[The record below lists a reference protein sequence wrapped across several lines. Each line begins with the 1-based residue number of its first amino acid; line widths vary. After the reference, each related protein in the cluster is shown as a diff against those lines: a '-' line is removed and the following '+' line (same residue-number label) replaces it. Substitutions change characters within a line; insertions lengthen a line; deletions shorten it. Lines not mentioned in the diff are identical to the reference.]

1 MIIGDKMDDET
12 ENEEDNSALMKELGK
27 VSVAALQKARSVV
40 KAGARILDV
49 AETVESFIKDKGYG
63 LSFPIN
69 ISINERAAHY
79 TPSFDDA
86 GVFAERDV
94 VKLDLGAEKDGMLGD
109 IALTVDLSQ
118 DNQELVDAS
127 REALENAMSM
137 VRAGARVR
145 DIGREIGSTIE
156 KHKFRPIANLG
167 GHGMGKNGLHTGL
180 FIPNYDNG
188 DDSELEEDMMI
199 AIEPFATTGKGFVT
213 DIGVCEIYELSR
225 AEMPRSQDAR
235 ILLGEIMQS
244 YSKNPFALRWLSHL
258 MDSKFR
264 LYAAMH
270 ALVTLGIVEPYPVL
284 VEVTNGLVS
293 QTEAQMLV
301 QKDSCDIIAMPEK

>member
-1 MIIGDKMDDET
+1 MEDET
-12 ENEEDNSALMKELGK
+12 EEDKDNSALMKELGR
-27 VSVAALQKARSVV
+27 VSVDALQNARSVV
-40 KAGARILDV
+40 RVGAKLLDV
-49 AETVESFIKDKGYG
+49 AETVESFIKRKGYG

-69 ISINERAAHY
+69 ISVNERAAHY

-86 GVFAERDV
+86 GVFAEKDV

-118 DNQELVDAS
+118 NNQELVDAS

-137 VRAGARVR
+137 VKAGVSVR
-145 DIGREIGSTIE
+145 SIGKEIGSTIE
-156 KHKFRPIANLG
+156 KHRFKPITNLG
-167 GHGMGKNGLHTGL
+167 GHGIGKNGLHTGL

-188 DDSELEEDMMI
+188 DEARLEEDTVI
-199 AIEPFATTGKGFVT
+199 AIEPFATTGRGVVT
-213 DIGVCEIYELSR
+213 ETSVCEIYEL
-225 AEMPRSQDAR
+225 ANEGVPRSQDAR
-235 ILLGEIMQS
+235 LLLGEIRQK
-244 YSKNPFALRWLSHL
+244 YSKNPFAVRWLSGL
-258 MDSKFR
+258 VDSKFR

-270 ALVTLGIVEPYPVL
+270 ALLTSGIVEPYPVL

-301 QKDSCDIIAMPEK
+301 QKDGCDVIAMPEKS